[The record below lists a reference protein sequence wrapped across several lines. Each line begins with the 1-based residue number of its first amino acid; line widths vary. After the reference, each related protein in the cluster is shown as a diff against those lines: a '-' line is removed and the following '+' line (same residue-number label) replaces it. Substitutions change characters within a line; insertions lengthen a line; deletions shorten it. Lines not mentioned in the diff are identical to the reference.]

1 LRITQIITIVLL
13 VFIPIGAH
21 CQTFEFRHTAN
32 TQYRIISVASQDV
45 YYNGILSH
53 RGETL
58 NRIMVQVTDVVN
70 GRGVHNAV
78 FQTSDRMFYSSP
90 YRLGENVSVYNW
102 SREYSS
108 VFERD
113 RFGTLTIAP
122 QYYMPVKRNVPVFPN
137 RNLNA
142 GDRWS
147 VDGYEVHDFSDA
159 FGIAQPYVIPFRA
172 NYQYIGERLYREIA
186 YPAITVNYRIEYSP
200 APVRGAIYPVN
211 IEGEFD
217 QVIYWDR
224 SIGQPRAQDERFRI
238 TFVLSNGHQIEFR
251 GTSLSEL
258 VESPIMNRD
267 RLVQEI
273 TGEIGRLGLGD
284 VNVRAVEEGVSISLE
299 NIQFYANSQ
308 RMLPG
313 EQEKLDR
320 IAAILNRYR
329 DRDIMVSGHTALA
342 GTEEERMILSQTR
355 ARSVADYL
363 ITRNVRTAE
372 RIVVRGFGAEKPL
385 PDADNNTEEG
395 RRRNRRVEITIL
407 EN

>member
-1 LRITQIITIVLL
+1 LRIPHVITIFLL
-13 VFIPIGAH
+13 ILFPARAH

-45 YYNGILSH
+45 YYNGVLNH

-70 GRGVHNAV
+70 GRGIHNAV
-78 FQTSDRMFYSSP
+78 FQTSDRMFYNSP
-90 YRLGENVSVYNW
+90 YRLGERASVYNW
-102 SREYSS
+102 SREYNS

-113 RFGTLTIAP
+113 SLGTLTIAP
-122 QYYMPVKRNVPVFPN
+122 QYYMPVKRNVPVFPG

-147 VDGYEVHDFSDA
+147 ADGYEVHDFRDA
-159 FGIAQPYVIPFRA
+159 FRIPDPYIIPFRA
-172 NYQYIGERLYREIA
+172 NYQYIGERLYKDIA
-186 YPAITVNYRIEYSP
+186 YSAFTVNYKIEYSP
-200 APVRGAIYPVN
+200 QPVRGAIYPRT
-211 IEGEFD
+211 IIGEFD
-217 QVIYWDR
+217 QIIYWDR
-224 SIGQPRAQDERFRI
+224 ALGQPKAQDERFRI
-238 TFVLSNGHQIEFR
+238 TFTLSNGRWIEFR
-251 GTSLSEL
+251 GTSFSEL
-258 VESPIMNRD
+258 VESQIMNRD
-267 RLVQEI
+267 RLVHEI
-273 TGEIGRLGLGD
+273 TGEIDRLGISD
-284 VNVRAVEEGVSISLE
+284 VHVRAVQEGVSISLE
-299 NIQFYANSQ
+299 NIQFYANSE

-320 IAAILNRYR
+320 IADILDRYQ

-363 ITRNVRTAE
+363 LTRNVRDPD
-372 RIVVRGFGAEKPL
+372 RIIVRGFGAQRPL